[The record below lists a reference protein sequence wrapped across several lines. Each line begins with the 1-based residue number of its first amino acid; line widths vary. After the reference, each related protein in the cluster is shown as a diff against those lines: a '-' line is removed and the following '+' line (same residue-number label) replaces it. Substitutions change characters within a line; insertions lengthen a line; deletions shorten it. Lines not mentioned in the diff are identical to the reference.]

1 MDYRDMEEALKKVSI
16 FGEGML
22 KSKALDEMVYLSLVD
37 LLVRGVMIY
46 DPDEDTF
53 VLRGSEDEPCH
64 EV

>member
-1 MDYRDMEEALKKVSI
+1 MDYKDMEEALKKVSI

-53 VLRGSEDEPCH
+53 VLREGQKMSPATR
-64 EV
+64 